1 LNFPF
6 LGELASLGTS
16 LMFSIG
22 PTFFTLS
29 GRLVGSAVV
38 NRTRLLAAL
47 VMLAAAHLAIYG
59 SLLPLDASP
68 SGWFWFGLSG
78 VIGLTLGDAA
88 LFQAFVQIGPRLTML
103 VFSLSPVLTA
113 VMGYLWLGERLGS
126 FQLLGM
132 GITLGGVAWVVS
144 ERDPGRTGSADSTR
158 GTLRVPQPDR
168 DYRMGLF
175 FAFLGAL
182 GQAGG
187 LITAKFGLV
196 GDFPVLSGQIIR
208 MGVASLALW
217 AWTLMARQGSATWA
231 RLREQPLALRYIL
244 AGAFFG
250 PVLGIFFSLVGI
262 QNTQVGVA
270 STLQALPPV
279 FLIPIGYYFMKERVS
294 ARAVAGTLLS
304 LAGVAVLF
312 LV

>member
-1 LNFPF
+1 MNIPF

-22 PTFFTLS
+22 PTFFTLG

-38 NRTRLLAAL
+38 NRVRLLAAL
-47 VMLAAAHLAIYG
+47 GMLALAHWLVYG
-59 SLLPLDASP
+59 SLLPLDAAP
-68 SGWFWFGLSG
+68 SAWFWFGLSG

-113 VMGYLWLGERLGS
+113 AMGYLWLDERLGS
-126 FQLLGM
+126 LQLLGM
-132 GITLGGVAWVVS
+132 AVTLAGVLWVVS
-144 ERDPGRTGSADSTR
+144 ERDPAAPVRSQTENR
-158 GTLRVPQPDR
+158 NYLI
-168 DYRMGLF
+168 GLF
-175 FAFLGAL
+175 FALLGAL

-196 GDFPVLSGQIIR
+196 DNFPVLSGQIIR

-217 AWTLMARQGSATWA
+217 AWTLAARQGSATWL

-262 QNTQVGVA
+262 QNTAVGVA

-294 ARAVAGTLLS
+294 ARAIVGTLVALV
-304 LAGVAVLF
+304 GVAMLF

>member
-1 LNFPF
+1 MNFPF

-22 PTFFTLS
+22 PTFFTLG

-38 NRTRLLAAL
+38 NRVRLLAAL
-47 VMLAAAHLAIYG
+47 AMLALAHLLIYG
-59 SLLPLDASP
+59 SLLPLDAATSA
-68 SGWFWFGLSG
+68 WFWFGLSG

-126 FQLLGM
+126 LQLVGM
-132 GITLGGVAWVVS
+132 GITLAGVAWVVS
-144 ERDPGRTGSADSTR
+144 ERDPAAPLRSAAENR
-158 GTLRVPQPDR
+158 NFLL
-168 DYRMGLF
+168 GLF

-187 LITAKFGLV
+187 LVTAKFGLV
-196 GDFPVLSGQIIR
+196 DDFPVLSGQIIR

-217 AWTLMARQGSATWA
+217 AWTLAARQASATWL

-244 AGAFFG
+244 GGAFFG

-279 FLIPIGYYFMKERVS
+279 FLIPIGYYFMNERVS
-294 ARAVAGTLLS
+294 PRAIFGTLVA
-304 LAGVAVLF
+304 LAGVAMLF

>member
-1 LNFPF
+1 MPSIPF

-22 PTFFTLS
+22 PTLFTLG

-38 NRTRLLAAL
+38 NRVRLLAAL
-47 VMLAAAHLAIYG
+47 AMLALAHLLIYG
-59 SLLPLDASP
+59 SLLPLDAAP
-68 SGWFWFGLSG
+68 SAWFWFGLSG

-126 FQLLGM
+126 LQLLGM
-132 GITLGGVAWVVS
+132 GITLAGVAWVVS
-144 ERDPGRTGSADSTR
+144 ERDPAAPVRTLAENR
-158 GTLRVPQPDR
+158 HYIL
-168 DYRMGLF
+168 GLF

-187 LITAKFGLV
+187 LITAKFGFA
-196 GDFPVLSGQIIR
+196 GEIHVLSGQIIR

-217 AWTLMARQGSATWA
+217 GWTLAARQGAATWA
-231 RLREQPLALRYIL
+231 RLRTQPAAARYIL

-294 ARAVAGTLLS
+294 ARSIMGTVVA

>member
-1 LNFPF
+1 MPFPF

-22 PTFFTLS
+22 PTFFTLG
-29 GRLVGSAVV
+29 GRLVGSMVV

-47 VMLAAAHLAIYG
+47 LMLLPAHLLLYG
-59 SLLPLDASP
+59 QFLPLDAAAAHW
-68 SGWFWFGLSG
+68 GWFGLSG
-78 VIGLTLGDAA
+78 VIGLTLGDAF

-103 VFSLSPVLTA
+103 VFSLAPLLTA
-113 VMGYLWLGERLGS
+113 VMGYLWLGETLNIV
-126 FQLLGM
+126 QLLGM
-132 GITLGGVAWVVS
+132 ALALGGVLWVVS
-144 ERDPGRTGSADSTR
+144 ERDANTAALEGAARR
-158 GTLRVPQPDR
+158 NYLL
-168 DYRMGLF
+168 GLF
-175 FAFLGAL
+175 FAFLGAV

-187 LITAKFGLV
+187 LITAKFGLA

-208 MGVASLALW
+208 MLVATLALW
-217 AWTLMARQGSATWA
+217 LWTLLARQA
-231 RLREQPLALRYIL
+231 RHTVLKLREHPAALRYIVL
-244 AGAFFG
+244 GAFFG
-250 PVLGIFFSLVGI
+250 PFLGIFLSLVGI

-279 FLIPIGYYFMKERVS
+279 FLIPIGYYFMHEKVS
-294 ARAVAGTLLS
+294 SRAVIGTILA